1 MAVELIREAFKVE
14 ELIGN
19 EEIQVLV
26 ETELYLTGGK
36 PDIEKLLWIKGKVEI
51 LNTKIIKDKLLVNGL
66 TKFSLVYQGGDEEDN
81 FHTVDT
87 TKDFKEEIIIK
98 GINEGMLSRVKSNIE
113 FIEYELEENKV
124 SLRAVINL
132 IGIVEEIKNM
142 EIIKEIHGK
151 PELQTLTQQIEYEEV
166 YGRESSYIEVIDS
179 IKVDMDKPSIEKV
192 LKFSVVARQ
201 IESMVVEDRIILSG
215 DTTVNMIYYGEG
227 QISSLKETIPF
238 NHFIEIP
245 GAKREGKKYVELEVI
260 DGHYEVLEDEL
271 GESKIV
277 EIDIKIL
284 ASGKAYEEK
293 FKDLT
298 VDAYS
303 TKEKIVLE
311 RELIT
316 IVENL
321 GEIWNKEL
329 VTIDILDIDTKE
341 VYDIE
346 AIANI
351 IDKRYSDGE
360 VIIEGIISL
369 DIYYLDRISDEPE
382 WYKGEFPFKS
392 HIKVDPLDGD
402 FKLELDHK
410 LDYINYDLRKDGI
423 DIFCNVEQHLII
435 NKPHTLY
442 GIKEIV
448 ETGEIINKKDKPS
461 IIIYIVQRGDML
473 WDIAKRYNTTI
484 EEILSSNKI
493 LNGNDV
499 KAGDKIIIEKKVDF
513 SL

>member
-1 MAVELIREAFKVE
+1 MAIELIREAFKVE
-14 ELIGN
+14 ELMGN

-66 TKFSLVYQGGDEEDN
+66 TKFNLVYQGGDEEDN

-87 TKDFKEEIIIK
+87 TKDFKEEIIIE
-98 GINEGMLSRVKSNIE
+98 GINEGMSSRVKSNIE

-132 IGIVEEIKNM
+132 IGVVEEIKNM
-142 EIIKEIHGK
+142 EILKEIHGK
-151 PELQTLTQQIEYEEV
+151 PELQTLTQQIEYKEV

-192 LKFSVVARQ
+192 LKFSVVARE

-215 DTTVNMIYYGEG
+215 DATVNMIYYGEG

-238 NHFIEIP
+238 SHFIEIP

-260 DGHYEVLEDEL
+260 DGRYEVLEDEL
-271 GESKIV
+271 GESKV
-277 EIDIKIL
+277 LEIDIKIL
-284 ASGKAYEEK
+284 ASGKAFEEK

-303 TKEKIVLE
+303 TKEKIVLK
-311 RELIT
+311 REMIT

-321 GEIWNKEL
+321 DEAWNKEL
-329 VTIDILDIDTKE
+329 VTIDIEDIDTKE

-351 IDKRYSDGE
+351 LDKRYSDGE

-369 DIYYLDRISDEPE
+369 DIYYLDRISDEPK
-382 WYKGEFPFKS
+382 WYKGEFPYKS
-392 HIKVDPLDGD
+392 HIKVDPLEGD
-402 FKLELDHK
+402 FQLELDHK

-423 DIFCNVEQHLII
+423 DILCNVEQHLTI

-484 EEILSSNKI
+484 EEILLSNKI
-493 LNGNDV
+493 LNGDDV
-499 KAGDKIIIEKKVDF
+499 KVGDKIIIEKKVDY